1 MNLSAIVLDALLI
14 VGVTVLVMLLIGAL
28 SRRLL
33 GVRMSSGRI
42 ILAGLAGLG
51 AGVGFESQFVW
62 RAAEY
67 TPAVIPILLG
77 VIVLVA
83 IAVLV
88 AAEILVPQGSLP
100 QPHQWPALTRQ
111 AFERNRRYVQLLR
124 IAARHRLLAIR
135 FESGADEQH
144 RRERQQ
150 QALALKE
157 ALQEAGGAF
166 VKLGQLLSTRPDVL
180 PQEFRDALS
189 ALQQRV
195 PAASWSAVEAQLVAS
210 LGGSLDDVFAT
221 FSHEPLAA
229 ASIGQVHAATLKSGE
244 TVAVKVR
251 RPGIEAVVLRDID
264 IAQRLARRF
273 ARSSEWAERFGVEA
287 LVDSL
292 TQSLHDELDY
302 SLEARNMAALA
313 AVQQSLPA
321 DSRVHIP
328 RCISALSSERVLVM
342 EHVSGRTL
350 SDPQAA
356 AALDPAERS
365 ELARRLLAAVL
376 AQILQAGVFH
386 ADLHP
391 GNIVISEGAGGAEGA
406 EGAAGAEAE
415 VVLLDFGSIGRID
428 SATRARIVDVLSA
441 FSRGDAAAFADSLL
455 EFVTLDDGQDERAL
469 RRIVSSFMSR
479 RLGPGSRLDASVFA
493 EVVVILSE
501 QGLTVPAELTVPFRA
516 IATVEGSL
524 RLLEPQFDL
533 IAEAGDY
540 AQRRMSDAMRPQA
553 VLRSLA
559 DEALS
564 VLPLIKRMPHRVD
577 QITGHLAEGRFSM
590 NVRMLADARDRA
602 FLREITGLVVVAFLA
617 GVFGIMSAV
626 LLTSSVGPQ
635 LTDTLT
641 LFQVF
646 GYLFMVVT
654 GVLTLKV
661 LFDVLRRMPSRAQ

>member
-14 VGVTVLVMLLIGAL
+14 IGVTVLVMLLIGAL
-28 SRRLL
+28 SQRLL

-42 ILAGLAGLG
+42 ILAGLAGVG

-77 VIVLVA
+77 VIVLVS

-135 FESGADEQH
+135 FEPGADEQH
-144 RRERQQ
+144 RRERRQ

-180 PQEFRDALS
+180 PQEFRDELS
-189 ALQQRV
+189 ALQQKV
-195 PAASWSAVEAQLVAS
+195 APAPWSAVEAQLVAA
-210 LGGSLDDVFAT
+210 LGAPLDDVFAS
-221 FSHEPLAA
+221 FSHEPFAA
-229 ASIGQVHAATLKSGE
+229 ASIGQVHAATLNSGE
-244 TVAVKVR
+244 RVAVKVR
-251 RPGIEAVVLRDID
+251 RPGIEAVVMRDID

-292 TQSLHDELDY
+292 TRSLHDELDY
-302 SLEARNMAALA
+302 SFEAMNMAALA
-313 AVQQSLPA
+313 AVQQSLPGEA
-321 DSRVHIP
+321 RVHIP
-328 RCISALSSERVLVM
+328 RCVAALSTERVLVM
-342 EHVSGRTL
+342 EYVSGRTL
-350 SDPQAA
+350 SDPRAA
-356 AALDPAERS
+356 DALDPTERS
-365 ELARRLLAAVL
+365 ELARRLLASVL

-391 GNIVISEGAGGAEGA
+391 GNIVISDT
-406 EGAAGAEAE
+406 AE

-428 SATRARIVDVLSA
+428 SETRARIVDVLSA

-455 EFVTLDDGQDERAL
+455 EFVTFDDGQDERAL

-493 EVVVILSE
+493 EVVAILSD

-540 AQRRMSDAMRPQA
+540 AQRRMRDATRPEA
-553 VLRSLA
+553 MLRSLA

-564 VLPLIKRMPHRVD
+564 VLPLVKRIPHRVD

-646 GYLFMVVT
+646 GYLFLVVS

-661 LFDVLRRMPSRAQ
+661 LFDVLRRMPSRSR

>member
-111 AFERNRRYVQLLR
+111 AFERNRRYMQLLR

-144 RRERQQ
+144 RRERRQH
-150 QALALKE
+150 AIALKE

-195 PAASWSAVEAQLVAS
+195 PPAPWSAVEAQLIAS
-210 LGGSLDDVFAT
+210 LGGPLDDVFAT

-244 TVAVKVR
+244 RVAVKVR

-302 SLEARNMAALA
+302 SLEAVNMAALA

-328 RCISALSSERVLVM
+328 RCISDLSSERVLVM

-350 SDPQAA
+350 SDPRAA

-391 GNIVISEGAGGAEGA
+391 GNIVVSA
-406 EGAAGAEAE
+406 GAAGAEAE

-428 SATRARIVDVLSA
+428 SETRARIVDVLSA

-524 RLLEPQFDL
+524 RLLEPEFDL

-553 VLRSLA
+553 MLRSLA

-577 QITGHLAEGRFSM
+577 QITGHLAEGRFNM

-661 LFDVLRRMPSRAQ
+661 LFDVLRRMPSRTR